1 MSSPQSELVSVDTL
15 LAQILVDTN
24 DENLSNGFTRG
35 WYISRMQ
42 EGLEEFSIDTL
53 FSTQTHEILNWYNG
67 VLEVDYPSGCISIK
81 QIHLFNGD
89 CCTIDNSVEVVWKKI
104 YNTSGKTSGHT
115 SRIKESGTNQNSIY
129 QDFFKH
135 TSVYYATL
143 HDNVISLSPDCQSYD
158 NIQIIYAGVKTGY
171 GSSPI
176 IPVFLRK
183 FLRDYVV
190 ERYYFAA
197 MARDRSLSY
206 MWEVADLKLNGNG
219 RHKKGSLKE
228 AKLHISTM
236 QPFERDHYLT
246 YRNTP
251 DV

>member
-1 MSSPQSELVSVDTL
+1 MSSPQSALVSIDTL

-53 FSTQTHEILNWYNG
+53 FSTQTYEIIDWYNG
-67 VLEVDYPSGCISIK
+67 VLEVNYPDGCISIK

-89 CCTIDNSVEVVWKKI
+89 CCTVENSEEVVWKKI
-104 YNTSGKTSGHT
+104 YNTSGKTSGNT
-115 SRIKESGTNQNSIY
+115 ARIKENGNNQNPIY
-129 QDFFKH
+129 QDFSKF
-135 TSVYYATL
+135 SSLYYATL
-143 HDNVISLSPDCQSYD
+143 HDNVISFSPDCVTYD
-158 NIQIIYAGVKTGY
+158 NIQIIYAGVKTSY
-171 GSSPI
+171 GNSPI
-176 IPVFLRK
+176 IPVFLRR
-183 FLRDYVV
+183 FIRDYVI
-190 ERYYFAA
+190 ERFYYAV
-197 MARDRSLSY
+197 MARDKGLMH
-206 MWEVADLKLNGNG
+206 MWEIADIKLNGRG
-219 RHKKGSLKE
+219 RRKGSLKE
-228 AKLHISTM
+228 VKNHIASM